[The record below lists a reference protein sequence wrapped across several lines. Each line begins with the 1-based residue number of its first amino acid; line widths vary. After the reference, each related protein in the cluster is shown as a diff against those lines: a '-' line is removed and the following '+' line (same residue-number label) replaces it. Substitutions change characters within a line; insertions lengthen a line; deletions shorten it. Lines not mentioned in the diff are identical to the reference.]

1 MISERCFLLWLLSVT
16 PAWAQLNALSEDDL
30 RAHAGQG
37 GMYLTGEFSV
47 NRDGGVL
54 WSKPNSNDPLT
65 WAADQRS
72 CAPTGATVVQSCGVR
87 VAVRTQATG
96 GWYVVDN
103 LKGTYSF
110 EGLTIKTRLINS
122 GFGSDGASFNKDVL
136 EVGLPSEIEVKDGAA
151 GFAIANQESWRNNTS
166 GAAGADTTF
175 RQTNLF
181 SVAFNGTLR
190 VQGNVLIF
198 PR

>member
-1 MISERCFLLWLLSVT
+1 MISERWVLIFLMSVT
-16 PAWAQLNALSEDDL
+16 PARAQLSALTEDDM
-30 RAHAGQG
+30 RSHAGQG

-54 WSKPNSNDPLT
+54 WRTPAGNDPAT

-72 CAPTGATVVQSCGVR
+72 CAPAGASSPQSCGMR
-87 VAVRTQATG
+87 IALRAQSTG
-96 GWYVVDN
+96 GWYVMDN

-110 EGLTIKTRLINS
+110 EGLTVRTRLLNS
-122 GFGSDGASFNKDVL
+122 GFGTDGATFNRDVL
-136 EVGLPSEIEVKDGAA
+136 EVGLPSEIAVSDGSA
-151 GFAIANQESWRNNTS
+151 GFAIANQESWRNNRS
-166 GAAGADTTF
+166 GAAGADTSF

-181 SVAFNGTLR
+181 SVAFSGALHT
-190 VQGNVLIF
+190 QGNLLIF